1 MRKKG
6 WAIIIIGSILM
17 VIAILY
23 LSKTIS
29 VTDTLVNESI
39 KLTYTNRPSIE
50 ASLDSKDLTP
60 TSQETPVVEILPER
74 QRLIGVKT
82 TTVAM
87 RPLRK
92 VIRTVGR
99 VEYDERKLFT
109 VNTKFEG
116 WIEKLYVDYKG
127 RYVRKRKPL
136 ADIYSPDLLLTQKEY
151 INAIKWLKESEEV
164 REGDIGSLIL
174 KDARAIVEAVEQRL
188 RLWDLT
194 DEQIGKIKETGR
206 PLRIVTI
213 FSPVTGYVIEKP
225 ALQGMRVMPK
235 EKLFDIADLS
245 TVWVVADIYEHEVPL
260 IKAWQKARISLS
272 YIPNKEF
279 LSKIEYIYPT
289 LETETKTLRIRF
301 TIPNPDGLLKPQMF
315 TNVEINV
322 NLGNRLAIPEDAI
335 IDSGTRH
342 IVYVDKGQGYF
353 EPREVILGLKGDGL
367 REVIKGLKLGEKV
380 ASSATFLIDA
390 EAKLKGVRP
399 LEK

>member
-279 LSKIEYIYPT
+279 LSNIEYIYPT